1 MSKENITD
9 EEKVEMKNISLQ
21 LDELYLDLA
30 KGAFIRSRAKWLEEG
45 EKNSSYFFALEKRN
59 GQRKALTSLNIN
71 GTKSND
77 PMLITEFVADFYKGL
92 YSSQFHP
99 SNCSMFIE
107 KISKYIAIIN
117 DTYKAV
123 CDSNITVA
131 EIGKALHSMKKGR
144 APGIDGLSVE
154 FYVHFWEY
162 IQDPLIC
169 MYKECVEQKEMT
181 TTMKQGIISLIP
193 KPGKDA
199 HCIDNWRPISLLTID
214 YKI

>member
-1 MSKENITD
+1 M
-9 EEKVEMKNISLQ
+9 
-21 LDELYLDLA
+21 
-30 KGAFIRSRAKWLEEG
+30 
-45 EKNSSYFFALEKRN
+45 
-59 GQRKALTSLNIN
+59 
-71 GTKSND
+71 
-77 PMLITEFVADFYKGL
+77 
-92 YSSQFHP
+92 
-99 SNCSMFIE
+99 
-107 KISKYIAIIN
+107 IN

-131 EIGKALHSMKKGR
+131 EIGKALHSTKKGR

-181 TTMKQGIISLIP
+181 NTRQGIISLFP

-214 YKI
+214 YKILALVYANRLKTGLGDIISETQSGFMKKSSYKQYKTARLC